1 MCWSRGLAISRWRS
15 LPDCLSVCLSVWAVR
30 DVSTPIVG
38 SGVEARLVEYGLGR
52 DYARRCAMAGKPS
65 AADTARIRP
74 LPRPTPVRPGSCPH
88 TGGHTGGSHG
98 AGGPTGCRRSWLLR
112 RSKAATRRSRGWRCV
127 APPPLHDSPIAHAV
141 LMPMLCSCCAHS
153 PRVPALWRRRR
164 GRRRRGDAAAAA
176 ARRGA
181 SPARALLAHGGRN
194 LLPLAEARAPR

>member
-38 SGVEARLVEYGLGR
+38 SGVEAQLAVYGLGR

-153 PRVPALWRRRR
+153 PRVPALRPPL
-164 GRRRRGDAAAAA
+164 
-176 ARRGA
+176 GA
-181 SPARALLAHGGRN
+181 G
-194 LLPLAEARAPR
+194 PLARDEPDLTHDCQQLLRPNARLRSCRRLQCRIPTVR